1 MTTTMDDGQMYANNG
16 GVVPV
21 FSGQMEDYSAWRED
35 AMDWE
40 FSTKFPDKIK
50 ATKLVLAQNDMVKK
64 VMRQIGSD
72 QVRSAEGFQL
82 IIKEMDKTFTLPTE
96 QLGLN
101 SFEKW
106 DTMTRSKGQ
115 SSEAFLMQYDV
126 AFHDLKKHDSR
137 VSMSDQLLVMK
148 GLARLQIDD

>member
-1 MTTTMDDGQMYANNG
+1 MTTTMDDDQMYANNG

-21 FSGQMEDYSAWRED
+21 FSGQMEDYSAWHED

-72 QVRSAEGFQL
+72 QVRSAEGF
-82 IIKEMDKTFTLPTE
+82 
-96 QLGLN
+96 
-101 SFEKW
+101 
-106 DTMTRSKGQ
+106 
-115 SSEAFLMQYDV
+115 
-126 AFHDLKKHDSR
+126 
-137 VSMSDQLLVMK
+137 
-148 GLARLQIDD
+148 

>member
-1 MTTTMDDGQMYANNG
+1 MDDDQMYANNG

-72 QVRSAEGFQL
+72 QVRSGPFRGRIGHRIEL
-82 IIKEMDKTFTLPTE
+82 VVEKE
-96 QLGLN
+96 QLLPEHAT
-101 SFEKW
+101 SILF
-106 DTMTRSKGQ
+106 
-115 SSEAFLMQYDV
+115 
-126 AFHDLKKHDSR
+126 R
-137 VSMSDQLLVMK
+137 VLILCF
-148 GLARLQIDD
+148 RLRVRR

>member
-1 MTTTMDDGQMYANNG
+1 MTTTMDDDQMYANNG

-101 SFEKW
+101 SFEK
-106 DTMTRSKGQ
+106 
-115 SSEAFLMQYDV
+115 
-126 AFHDLKKHDSR
+126 
-137 VSMSDQLLVMK
+137 
-148 GLARLQIDD
+148 